1 MSTSTSRASDGQSRG
16 VLAPQE
22 RQDLIR
28 DVVQAVLAATSS
40 SPVVSPLVTSGPSA
54 LLAPAS
60 LTSSLATTQR
70 SASTGMWSVLSAPS
84 FANTF
89 AASTSRPGASSM
101 VSSSL
106 ANGSVTSWPSLVAPS
121 LAAVVPPVLHQPFVI
136 GPGCSP
142 IPSKLVTQIVGGK
155 FVDLSELIAANLTET
170 QNEPQLLLDGR
181 VVLST
186 TPRRQR
192 RRIDDIVTWLEA
204 FSIFKLVLASYFP
217 QRWADL
223 SRYQLLILRTH
234 RQFNGRAWLTYDKA
248 FREHVAATNT
258 TDWSTLNPQLY
269 SFHTAGSAPRGPSNE
284 ATEAEGSNENLH
296 GLPPVS
302 AVSPLQ
308 VARFAHELAGHPDKA
323 RVEFVLNGLCLG
335 FRIGFHKH
343 QKLRSAT
350 KNKESAS
357 SNPQVIDSY
366 IDNEVRLGRVAGPF
380 ATPPLPHLQ
389 VSSFGVIPK
398 RGQPGK
404 WRLIV
409 DLSSPRGLS
418 VNDGIDRDE
427 FTLQYIRVDQI
438 IQMVSDLGRGA
449 LMAKFDVES
458 AYRNVAVHPSDRYL
472 LGMKWKGNYF
482 VDLALPFGLRSA
494 PFIFNSV
501 ATMVEW
507 ILSNNYCVSNLVHYL
522 DDFILAGP
530 PNSDRC
536 ARNLNRSLQV
546 CHELGLPLHPA
557 KCVGPVTTMVV
568 LGIELD
574 SIHKI
579 ARLPADKLSDLQKLI
594 QSWRPKRTCNK
605 RQLESLIGH
614 LHHAAKVV
622 WPGRT
627 FVRRMID
634 LLCCFRKPDHPIR
647 LNCEFRRDLNWW
659 HQFLSLWHGVSF
671 WLYPG
676 VPVVSEIEVVSD
688 ASGSIGYGAFY
699 NQQWFN
705 GVWINSQSPNLL
717 LIRN

>member
-248 FREHVAATNT
+248 FREHVAETNT

-284 ATEAEGSNENLH
+284 ATEAEGSNESNTVCFSWNNGQCSSLYQ
-296 GLPPVS
+296 S
-302 AVSPLQ
+302 C
-308 VARFAHELAGHPDKA
+308 RFAHKCRTCHGPH
-323 RVEFVLNGLCLG
+323 RVLDCPN
-335 FRIGFHKH
+335 
-343 QKLRSAT
+343 S
-350 KNKESAS
+350 
-357 SNPQVIDSY
+357 
-366 IDNEVRLGRVAGPF
+366 
-380 ATPPLPHLQ
+380 
-389 VSSFGVIPK
+389 PK
-398 RGQPGK
+398 R
-404 WRLIV
+404 
-409 DLSSPRGLS
+409 
-418 VNDGIDRDE
+418 
-427 FTLQYIRVDQI
+427 
-438 IQMVSDLGRGA
+438 
-449 LMAKFDVES
+449 
-458 AYRNVAVHPSDRYL
+458 
-472 LGMKWKGNYF
+472 
-482 VDLALPFGLRSA
+482 
-494 PFIFNSV
+494 
-501 ATMVEW
+501 
-507 ILSNNYCVSNLVHYL
+507 
-522 DDFILAGP
+522 
-530 PNSDRC
+530 
-536 ARNLNRSLQV
+536 
-546 CHELGLPLHPA
+546 
-557 KCVGPVTTMVV
+557 
-568 LGIELD
+568 
-574 SIHKI
+574 
-579 ARLPADKLSDLQKLI
+579 
-594 QSWRPKRTCNK
+594 
-605 RQLESLIGH
+605 
-614 LHHAAKVV
+614 
-622 WPGRT
+622 
-627 FVRRMID
+627 
-634 LLCCFRKPDHPIR
+634 
-647 LNCEFRRDLNWW
+647 
-659 HQFLSLWHGVSF
+659 
-671 WLYPG
+671 
-676 VPVVSEIEVVSD
+676 
-688 ASGSIGYGAFY
+688 
-699 NQQWFN
+699 
-705 GVWINSQSPNLL
+705 
-717 LIRN
+717 